1 MLKFKSRLFGNIN
14 FVGELFRRGLLV
26 ESIILSV
33 FDMLMVV
40 ESNATQLDFVNDN
53 TVEGAVVLMEKI
65 GPMVD
70 AKLASILAKEA
81 DKTARPAEIETA
93 LSINKTF
100 DRFEEFRTPSCIP

>member
-33 FDMLMVV
+33 FDMLMAV
-40 ESNATQLDFVNDN
+40 ESNDAQLDFVNDN

-70 AKLASILAKEA
+70 SKLATILAKEA
-81 DKTARPAEIETA
+81 DKTARPVEIETA
-93 LSINKTF
+93 QSINKTF
-100 DRFEEFRTPSCIP
+100 ERFEEFRTPSSIP

>member
-1 MLKFKSRLFGNIN
+1 MLKFKSRLFGNIY
-14 FVGELFRRGLLV
+14 FVGELFRRGLLQ

-40 ESNATQLDFVNDN
+40 ESNDTQLDFVNDN

-70 AKLASILAKEA
+70 TKLA
-81 DKTARPAEIETA
+81 
-93 LSINKTF
+93 
-100 DRFEEFRTPSCIP
+100 